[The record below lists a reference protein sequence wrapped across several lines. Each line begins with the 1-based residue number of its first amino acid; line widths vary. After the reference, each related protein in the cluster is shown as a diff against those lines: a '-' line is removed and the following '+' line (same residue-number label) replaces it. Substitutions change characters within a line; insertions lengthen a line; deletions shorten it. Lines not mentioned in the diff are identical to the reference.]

1 MDTFL
6 SADDAEKYTIHYGQ
20 RNLSTVYGSWAI
32 AYPHHVRT
40 VSNERLRLSRRSLV
54 ASGEQSSR
62 SDAGSWTFFTSR
74 CSGSNG
80 KQKMKSVLTLLFK
93 EPVSPIFPRSNIPV

>member
-6 SADDAEKYTIHYGQ
+6 SADDAEKIYDLL
-20 RNLSTVYGSWAI
+20 RSAEPSTVYGSWAI

-40 VSNERLRLSRRSLV
+40 VFNERLRLSRRSVV